1 MKVPGFAGAT
11 AWLNVDHPIALDELR
26 GKVVVVDFWTSCCIN
41 CLQTLPT
48 LGKLEHRFDGQP
60 FVVVGVHSPKFD
72 AETEQA
78 RLRAVLAE
86 NVITHPIAVDGSMK
100 VWNAWGV
107 ESWPTIVVLDAHGR
121 AVWSGSGE
129 PDADELAGVV
139 TAALDEGAGEHAL
152 DARPIA
158 GLRPER
164 QGDGPLA
171 APGKVIAL
179 HGGGLAISDSAH
191 HRVVIVGRDGTTAEV
206 IGSGLAGAL
215 DGNYA
220 SASFH
225 HPQGLAE
232 AGDLIYVAD
241 TENHELR
248 VIDRKARTVATI
260 AGTGTLGAAQL
271 PAAAVPAHSIALRSP
286 WDVAFAG
293 GMLYVALAG
302 SHQIGALDPK
312 AGTIRAF
319 AGDGRERR
327 RDGTGAEASFAQP
340 SGLASDGQTLYVA
353 DSETSSVRAIDLATA
368 AVRTIVGRDLFVF
381 GDVDG
386 TGEEVRLQ
394 HPIGVAWGAGAVWI
408 ADTYNSKLKR
418 LDPKTG
424 RVKTV
429 AGGAARDQLFEP
441 AGVAVRGN
449 EVIVADTHHD
459 RLTSF
464 AVAGGAG
471 RALAIAG
478 LVAPTPGVAVAA
490 ATEGDVSSFPA
501 LDLGQV
507 AVAPGGATV
516 HVRWSLVDGTAIN
529 QDAPFKVRW
538 TSAEGV
544 AVPAAIA
551 STGKEVPSGFTIPVA
566 LAGASGKLVARL
578 DVVVCDDKTHALCLP
593 VHRRLMLALVRGGAH
608 DAEVTAALPPA
619 RL

>member
-11 AWLNVDHPIALDELR
+11 AWLNVDHPIGLDELR

-48 LGKLEHRFDGQP
+48 LGKLEHRFGGQP

-86 NVITHPIAVDGSMK
+86 NAITHPIAVDGSMK
-100 VWNAWGV
+100 IWNAWGV

-129 PDADELAGVV
+129 PDADELARVV
-139 TAALDEGAGEHAL
+139 TAALDEGTGEHAL
-152 DARPIA
+152 DARPVA
-158 GLRPER
+158 GLRPEH
-164 QGDGPLA
+164 QGNGPLA

-179 HGGGLAISDSAH
+179 HDGGLAASDSAH
-191 HRVVIVGRDGTTAEV
+191 HRVVIVGRDGAATDV

-225 HPQGLAE
+225 KPQGLAE

-260 AGTGTLGAAQL
+260 AGTGVLGARPL
-271 PAAAVPAHSIALRSP
+271 PAAALPARSTALRSP
-286 WDVAFAG
+286 WDVAYVG
-293 GMLYVALAG
+293 GALYVALAG
-302 SHQIGALDPK
+302 SHQIAAFDPK

-327 RDGTGAEASFAQP
+327 RDGTGADASFAQP

-353 DSETSSVRAIDLATA
+353 DSETSSVRAIDLASA

-418 LDPKTG
+418 LDPKIG
-424 RVKTV
+424 RVTTV

-459 RLTSF
+459 RLASF

-471 RALAIAG
+471 RALAISG
-478 LVAPTPGVAVAA
+478 LVAPTPGIAVAVA
-490 ATEGDVSSFPA
+490 TEDDGPTIPA

-507 AVAPGGATV
+507 AVAPGATV
-516 HVRWSLVDGTAIN
+516 HVRWSLPDGTAIN
-529 QDAPFKVRW
+529 QDAPFKVTW
-538 TSAEGV
+538 TTAEGL

-551 STGKEVPSGFTIPVA
+551 STGKDAPSGFTIPVA

-593 VHRRLMLALVRGGAH
+593 VRRRLTLALVRGSAH
-608 DAEVTAALPPA
+608 DAEVTAALPA
-619 RL
+619 AKL